1 MPPAMRGFAMNLRWK
16 WVALGLALA
25 LLLVTVFAVLLIR
38 GIMDFGMSV
47 L

>member
-1 MPPAMRGFAMNLRWK
+1 MNLRWK

-25 LLLVTVFAVLLIR
+25 LLLVTAFAALLVY